1 MTFSAVS
8 TPFGEEGSCHDTD
21 RDSDDF
27 ATTFGALTPLGAII
41 NTIFLY
47 IIKERRKGGNK
58 VIVVNKIQYDAQC
71 CTMIGR
77 SGGETNISMLKCKN
91 PDPFLLTLLQSEKIY
106 H

>member
-41 NTIFLY
+41 NTIYTY
-47 IIKERRKGGNK
+47 IYIYNKRKKEGRVQIRR
-58 VIVVNKIQYDAQC
+58 
-71 CTMIGR
+71 
-77 SGGETNISMLKCKN
+77 
-91 PDPFLLTLLQSEKIY
+91 
-106 H
+106 